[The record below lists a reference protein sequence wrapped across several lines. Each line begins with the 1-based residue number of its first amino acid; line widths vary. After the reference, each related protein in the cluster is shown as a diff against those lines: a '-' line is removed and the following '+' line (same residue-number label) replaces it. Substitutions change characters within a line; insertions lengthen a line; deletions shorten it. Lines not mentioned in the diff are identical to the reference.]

1 MRLVYSNHFK
11 KRLKKF
17 INKNPQLFSKVN
29 KQLRQLRQDI
39 TYPSLKTHKLRGKR
53 ADQYAIWIVG
63 DVRIT
68 FLITQDFYLLTD
80 VISHDEY

>member
-11 KRLKKF
+11 KRLKKYL
-17 INKNPQLFSKVN
+17 NKDPRLFSKVN
-29 KQLRQLRQDI
+29 KQLKQLQQDI
-39 TYPSLKTHKLRGKR
+39 SYPSLKTHKLHGKR